1 MDIRLSDTHVVC
13 DMIVLM
19 IQSLKVDQD
28 TFIVVSNKQGIV
40 SAYVDRIFKFLFHD
54 ILRSL
59 SIELVY

>member
-1 MDIRLSDTHVVC
+1 
-13 DMIVLM
+13 MIVLM

-28 TFIVVSNKQGIV
+28 TFIIVSNTNIV